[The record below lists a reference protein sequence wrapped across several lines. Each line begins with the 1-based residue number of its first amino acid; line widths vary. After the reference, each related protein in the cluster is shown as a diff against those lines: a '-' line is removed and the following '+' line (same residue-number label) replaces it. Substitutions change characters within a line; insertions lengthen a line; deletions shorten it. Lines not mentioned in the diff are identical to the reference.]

1 MGFKVWTQ
9 DVTQAYLKSAGILAR
24 EVYVYKPAPELELN
38 TDQALKLLIRLY
50 GLADSGDF
58 WYRELANHH
67 QKMGMRTLATDQ
79 SLWLNYFANVLD
91 GLSAFYADDVLQAR
105 TPQLDWLTDSL
116 SSNYDDKNKEY
127 GCSRIA
133 GI

>member
-9 DVTQAYLKSAGILAR
+9 DVTQAYLQSAGILAR
-24 EVYVYKPAPELELN
+24 EVYVDKPAPELELN

-67 QKMGMRTLATDQ
+67 RKMGMRTLATDK
-79 SLWLNYFANVLD
+79 SLWLNYFAKR
-91 GLSAFYADDVLQAR
+91 A
-105 TPQLDWLTDSL
+105 
-116 SSNYDDKNKEY
+116 
-127 GCSRIA
+127 
-133 GI
+133 